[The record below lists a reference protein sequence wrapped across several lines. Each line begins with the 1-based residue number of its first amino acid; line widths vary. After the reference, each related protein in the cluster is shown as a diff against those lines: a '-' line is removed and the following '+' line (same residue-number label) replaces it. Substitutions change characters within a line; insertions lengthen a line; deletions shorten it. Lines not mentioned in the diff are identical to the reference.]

1 MQPGRTIRTPLV
13 LTILLAIVALGCGK
27 QLQRQM
33 TNNQPP
39 AIVLNRPTLIPT
51 DEGEVAY
58 AISWKA
64 QDPNGRV
71 DHYLYALD
79 PASVDKVDAHWIRS
93 REPSAT
99 VRFARRAASAKTAS
113 ASALPG
119 DEFHTFAVQA
129 IDDQESPSAIATL
142 AFSGDNVAPTVVL
155 ENPVPTQA
163 WTPILPPSP
172 TFRWRGED
180 VDGHV
185 VRFKYRLFQS
195 HNPDFPLIADFIDFV
210 KSNPNV
216 LTQLYGPT
224 FTSWDSVGAGVTS
237 VQYTDLTPNQF
248 YLFAITAVDNRGTY
262 DPIFSFERNTLV
274 FAVAYQGSVGPIIC
288 ASSPNFNFC
297 QATANLDAPPVQ
309 IPQGTSIPVSWV
321 AQSQPLTQITGYR
334 WAIDPALPLNDS
346 QSTWG
351 SWSLDRTSTTIGPF
365 VAGSEHALYI
375 QAKDAYELV
384 STLKIPFVVSGGLL
398 EGDLLVVDDT
408 RLTPDNRNPATG
420 GTDPPRGPWPTAAE
434 LDTFL
439 YARGGVPWRDYPA
452 GTLSASGILA
462 GYNFDTLGTRGIP
475 DGIVPLS
482 VLSRYRHVIWI
493 TDDVGATYTG
503 NPSDLLQPITSLRLM
518 STPGFQNTL
527 AAYAQQ
533 GGKVWLQGGG
543 AAYATLAAW
552 NRRNTP
558 SNEFTNVDGELV
570 EGRFMYDF
578 AHWQSG
584 IRMVPAQRAL
594 LNTYLATGDPTSA
607 PGRGWPG
614 QPPYQKLLTQAPALL
629 PRTCATDPPSPLRDC
644 GPFYLIG
651 TYTAEF
657 LFRPNAIVEDAD
669 PRPNHETPVSTL
681 DTLYMALGGTT
692 GGRYPVMTYYHGS
705 QSTPMVFSG
714 FPIWYFQRQ
723 QCQALTDFVLQ
734 DVWGLSKQ
742 PSLVQVSSR
751 NARAPVSRPVAT
763 LGKSRR

>member
-1 MQPGRTIRTPLV
+1 MQPGRTKNIPLI
-13 LTILLAIVALGCGK
+13 LPLLLAIVALGCGK

-33 TNNQPP
+33 TNNPP
-39 AIVLNRPTLIPT
+39 PEILLNRPTLIPAA
-51 DEGEVAY
+51 EGEVAY

-64 QDPNGRV
+64 QDSNGRV

-99 VRFARRAASAKTAS
+99 VRFAHPAASAKTAS

-142 AFSGDNVAPTVVL
+142 AFSGDNVAPIVAI
-155 ENPVPTQA
+155 ENPIPSSFSTAITNPNPT
-163 WTPILPPSP
+163 I
-172 TFRWRGED
+172 RWEGID
-180 VDGHV
+180 LDGHI

-195 HNPDFPLIADFIDFV
+195 HNPDFPQIPDFIAFV
-210 KSNPNV
+210 MSSPNA

-224 FTSWDSVGAGVTS
+224 FASWDSVAGQTS
-237 VQYTDLTPNQF
+237 VQYSDLTPNQI
-248 YLFAITAVDNRGTY
+248 YLFAITAVDNRGAF
-262 DPIFSFERNTLV
+262 DPIFSTNLNLLK
-274 FAVAYQGSVGPIIC
+274 FAVAYPGTLGPSIC
-288 ASSPNFNFC
+288 ASSPSFNFC
-297 QATANLDAPPVQ
+297 QPTANTDAPAIQ

-321 AQSQPLTQITGYR
+321 AQIPPGAALDGYR
-334 WAIDPALPLNDS
+334 WAIDPALPLDDS

-351 SWSLDRTSTTIGPF
+351 SWSIDRTSATVGPF
-365 VAGSEHALYI
+365 AAGSEHALYI
-375 QAKDAYELV
+375 QARDSNELT
-384 STLKIPFVVSGGLL
+384 STMKIPFVVASGAL
-398 EGDLLVVDDT
+398 EKDLLIVDDT
-408 RLTPDNRNPATG
+408 RLTPDVRNPTG
-420 GTDPPRGPWPTAAE
+420 GIDPPRGPWPTAAE

-462 GYNFDTLGTRGIP
+462 GYDFDTLGTRGIA

-482 VLSRYRHVIWI
+482 VLSHYRHVIWM

-503 NPSDLLQPITSLRLM
+503 SPVDLVQPITSLRLM
-518 STPGFQNTL
+518 SSPGFQSTL

-543 AAYATLAAW
+543 AAYATLVAW

-558 SNEFTNVDGELV
+558 SNEFTNADGELV

-584 IRMVPAQRAL
+584 IRIVPAQRAL
-594 LNTYLATGDPTSA
+594 LNAPLATGDPTSA

-614 QPPYQKLLTQAPALL
+614 QPPYQKLETNAPILL

-692 GGRYPVMTYYHGS
+692 GGRFPVMTYYHGS

-751 NARAPVSRPVAT
+751 NARAIVSRPVAT
-763 LGKSRR
+763 LGRSRR